1 MAHKQLHGVCYIDC
15 TDSSHEQEEYGI
27 FIDGEL
33 VRNGLRYFDNNRN
46 QFEFKSSSMPKYV
59 CSKDELIENKGIL
72 EGEDNFYEKKSD
84 SKLKESFNIGDGLA
98 IAFPLEDLKDDDF
111 RNPDISDYYKSTNLL
126 EAMKKDLKAR
136 DFKTKIDLAFEKFNT
151 TLKLTDSKERITQN
165 EILKEQNKAIHSQN
179 ALLQKN
185 NNIQEKIANKET
197 TFKNTANI
205 TNNFDKEFATTLGA
219 TIGNELKSVI
229 EQQNQTLNTIKD
241 LIQTQNKYYENKTT
255 KSVQHNGKTYTPQEI
270 EDLKNLQN
278 LKGLED
284 ENNTDL
290 GEMLGLVEDFMDDGF
305 TLDFNPF
312 KFVLDELKKGLVE
325 ESEELK
331 IKYNI
336 KGDK

>member
-1 MAHKQLHGVCYIDC
+1 MAHQKFYNICHINCNDE
-15 TDSSHEQEEYGI
+15 SHEQEEYGLW
-27 FIDGEL
+27 FINDVVQQGVRYIMGDGSWGIKGGFA
-33 VRNGLRYFDNNRN
+33 R
-46 QFEFKSSSMPKYV
+46 
-59 CSKDELIENKGIL
+59 IEAKREEVVANKG
-72 EGEDNFYEKKSD
+72 FYLGSD
-84 SKLKESFNIGDGLA
+84 EYFAPKVESKIKESFNIGDGLA
-98 IAFPLEDLKDDDF
+98 IAFPLEDLNDDDF
-111 RNPDISDYYKSTNLL
+111 VNPDISEYYKSPNLL

-165 EILKEQNKAIHSQN
+165 EILKEQNRAIHSQN
-179 ALLQKN
+179 AILQKN
-185 NNIQEKIANKET
+185 NTIQEKIANKET
-197 TFKNTANI
+197 IFKNTANI

-290 GEMLGLVEDFMDDGF
+290 NEFLGLFEEVIEDGF
-305 TLDFNPF
+305 NPLINPF
-312 KFVLDELKKGLVE
+312 EAIYKELE
-325 ESEELK
+325 ENFINEANQIK
-331 IKYNI
+331 IKFNL
-336 KGDK
+336 